1 MLPYLQ
7 IFIFAMFFFIAFGN
21 NKKSSFLL
29 AILFIYISLFI
40 GLGDMIGGYDR
51 YIYGEAFDA
60 IADTRNNGE
69 DISSMLYLV
78 NGWEYGYFAWEIL
91 ISHITANR
99 YIFILATTFLVYFL
113 YFIAFRKYINDYPLA
128 CIVFLGFLYYFTMTY
143 LRQVIAVGF
152 VWQSIR
158 YIWKR
163 KPIPFF
169 FFIVLA
175 SSFHNS
181 ALLFSIMYFLPIRK
195 YSRSLILF
203 VLIICL
209 IIGASSLPES
219 FISSASDLTSK
230 TDANGDYA
238 DQLQGFRIEYVL
250 EVLFFIIITFSH
262 YRKIDTSPQTLTFL
276 NMTFCL
282 CAILLFFM
290 RFGQGGRFAWP
301 FLLGAIYTLTYI
313 ADLRVAETW
322 VKPVVVIVCFALF
335 MRITIAWAPLNAP
348 YKTFLTNGEPAGNG
362 SIYHKYEYDYNYTV
376 NKLYR

>member
-1 MLPYLQ
+1 MLPYFQ
-7 IFIFAMFFFIAFGN
+7 IFIFAMFFLIAFGN
-21 NKKSSFLL
+21 NRKSTVLL

-78 NGWEYGYFAWEIL
+78 NGWEYGYFAWEVL
-91 ISHITANR
+91 ISHITSNR
-99 YIFILATTFLVYFL
+99 YIFILTTTFFVYFL

-143 LRQVIAVGF
+143 LRQVIAIGF
-152 VWQSIR
+152 VWQSIQ

-169 FFIVLA
+169 FFIILA
-175 SSFHNS
+175 STFHNS
-181 ALLFSIMYFLPIRK
+181 ALLFSIMYFLPTRK

-209 IIGASSLPES
+209 IIGASSLPEN
-219 FISSASDLTSK
+219 FISSASDLTNK
-230 TDANGDYA
+230 TDAHGSYE

-276 NMTFCL
+276 NMTYCL

-301 FLLGAIYTLTYI
+301 FLLGAIYILTYI
-313 ADLRVAETW
+313 ADLRVAGIW

-348 YKTFLTNGEPAGNG
+348 YKTFLTNGEPAGDG
-362 SIYHKYEYDYNYTV
+362 SIYHRYEYDYNYTI
-376 NKLYR
+376 NKMYR